1 MDKLRKENAALKE
14 SVVRFENKSYSLELE
29 LVKFK
34 KDGDYTSKKLHE
46 VQERYSELEQKTVR
60 HVYELNRAIRESSVG
75 AKLESASH
83 I

>member
-29 LVKFK
+29 LVKSK

-46 VQERYSELEQKTVR
+46 VQERYSELEQKT
-60 HVYELNRAIRESSVG
+60 ESCLWYDSN
-75 AKLESASH
+75 LP